1 MAQTLQECLAEFVG
15 KPPGFIGFY
24 ILEPASCKADLEK
37 KMNIILRGFQHVDGA
52 KRVAE
57 GHPVKSA
64 TQGEKVRTAEEIGH
78 LLSYVELMKR
88 VLKTNMTH
96 LCVFESHC
104 ATTKNYSLE
113 GLCAYIRGVKEMATR
128 FAFAGTDDFLLFGV
142 EGLHV
147 ERPITPALKAT
158 TNFKKPVSFLI
169 SRAMMEKVVGSY
181 EYLLRN
187 NVVVAMDELLG
198 LVLRAQQRWAV
209 CPEGDFFQI
218 ENRPLE

>member
-15 KPPGFIGFY
+15 KPPGYIGFY
-24 ILEPASCKADLEK
+24 ILEPSSYKADLEK
-37 KMNIILRGFQHVDGA
+37 NLNMILRSFQHVDGA

-88 VLKTNMTH
+88 VLKTTMTH
-96 LCVFESHC
+96 LCVFESRC
-104 ATTKNYSLE
+104 ATKKNYSLE
-113 GLCAYIRGVKEMATR
+113 GICAYIRGVKEMAR
-128 FAFAGTDDFLLFGV
+128 QFAFAGTDDFLLFGA
-142 EGLHV
+142 ERLQV
-147 ERPITPALKAT
+147 ERPITPVLKAT
-158 TNFKKPVSFLI
+158 TSFQQPVSFLI

-187 NVVVAMDELLG
+187 NVVVPIDELLG
-198 LVLRAQQRWAV
+198 LVLRAQQRWAL
-209 CPEGDFFQI
+209 CPENDFFQI
-218 ENRPLE
+218 EKSPA